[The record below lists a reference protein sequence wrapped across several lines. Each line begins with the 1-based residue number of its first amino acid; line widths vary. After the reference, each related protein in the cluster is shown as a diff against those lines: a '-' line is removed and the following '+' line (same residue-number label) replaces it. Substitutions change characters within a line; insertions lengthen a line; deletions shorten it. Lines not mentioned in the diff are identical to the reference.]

1 MLLKRILYYVLIS
14 IGAISP
20 LQLNVILNYIK
31 LGVEEKLWIFII
43 FKELMP
49 FIAV

>member
-20 LQLNVILNYIK
+20 LKLNIILNYIK
-31 LGVEEKLWIFII
+31 LEMEEKLWIFTI

-49 FIAV
+49 FIVV

>member
-1 MLLKRILYYVLIS
+1 MLLNRILYYVLIS

-20 LQLNVILNYIK
+20 LQLNIILNYIK
-31 LGVEEKLWIFII
+31 LEREEKLWIFTI

-49 FIAV
+49 FIVV